1 MRFVVGR
8 SHKSRNEGRHSQIKI
23 GKIFAVQKVLNHK
36 RSMLRLCANLAL
48 WAEWV
53 VCILVGAAVI
63 KV

>member
-1 MRFVVGR
+1 MVGR

-36 RSMLRLCANLAL
+36 RSMLRLCANFAL
-48 WAEWV
+48 WAELN
-53 VCILVGAAVI
+53 VCLLVGAAVS

>member
-1 MRFVVGR
+1 MVGR

-48 WAEWV
+48 SAE
-53 VCILVGAAVI
+53 
-63 KV
+63 